1 MRNGSARI
9 VTYSGGTELF
19 YSFVDEHGLDYIK
32 REVEPF
38 LPVLQHWIGVGPSRR
53 RIEAVTPYR
62 NDMERNRRI
71 KPSSETTP
79 FSVSRQA
86 ARGLVRRIDSEMER
100 YPPAERIC
108 DIRVPV
114 EETEFT
120 VGVADALSEAGYV
133 IEAINPNLYTI
144 NGRSYTVNDFGKTS
158 MGRLAAFPQ
167 RSRFLARVFEEVIW
181 NPDVKKPFSL
191 PVLRNKISSSSDY
204 EIRRARIEDSEGVV
218 SILERTFP
226 EYGTCNLRETMPRM
240 IADTSPIAPVVYAA
254 VRKSDN
260 SVVAT
265 CTNER
270 NPFNFAE
277 LTDVASNANGLGTA
291 ICYLSLVAARELYG
305 VKNYWSDDVPH
316 PSMNRVSKQLGAV
329 FSGIHPVQVRIT
341 TRQFQT
347 DPDPAYMLTETPR
360 AMDLFVWTGSTDF
373 ERALV

>member
-1 MRNGSARI
+1 MRNGSSRTG
-9 VTYSGGTELF
+9 TYTGGPELF
-19 YSFVDEHGLDYIK
+19 YSFVSEHGFDYIK

-38 LPVLQHWIGVGPSRR
+38 MPTFPHWIGVGPSRR
-53 RIEAVTPYR
+53 KIDAVTPYR
-62 NDMERNRRI
+62 DDMERNRRI
-71 KPSSETTP
+71 KPSSEITP

-86 ARGLVRRIDSEMER
+86 ARILINRIDGKMEM

-108 DIRVPV
+108 DIRIPV

-120 VGVADALSEAGYV
+120 VGVADALSEAGYI

-144 NGRSYTVNDFGKTS
+144 NGKNYTVNDFGKTS
-158 MGRLAAFPQ
+158 RCRLAVFPQ
-167 RSRFLARVFEEVIW
+167 RQRFLARVFEDVIW
-181 NPDVKKPFSL
+181 NPQVRPFSL
-191 PVLRNKISSSSDY
+191 PALRERIVSLSDY
-204 EIRRARIEDSEGVV
+204 EIRRARIEDSEGIV
-218 SILERTFP
+218 SLLERTFP
-226 EYGTCNLRETMPRM
+226 VYETCNLRETMPRM

-270 NPFNFAE
+270 NPFHFAE
-277 LTDVASNANGLGTA
+277 LTDVASDANGLGTT

-305 VKNYWSDDVPH
+305 VRNYWSDDVSH

-329 FSGIHPVQVRIT
+329 FSGIHPVQVKIT

-347 DPDPAYMLTETPR
+347 DPNPVYRLTETPR

-373 ERALV
+373 ERVLV